1 MDEQRMPL
9 FGLIGEVGS
18 KAAALMRAE
27 LQVFGLEMR
36 QKLSVGVQACVW
48 FAAAG
53 LLLLYALALG
63 LAALV
68 LLLVDFGFKPV
79 LAAAMVGV
87 VAAIVGVVLFMVG
100 RARMRTLEL
109 VPQQTL
115 NQLRQDVDI
124 LKRSASSV

>member
-48 FAAAG
+48 IATAG

-63 LAALV
+63 LTALV
-68 LLLVDFGFKPV
+68 LLLVDLGFRPV
-79 LAAAMVGV
+79 LAAALVGV
-87 VAAIVGVVLFMVG
+87 AVAVAGVVMFMVG
-100 RARMRTLEL
+100 RGKMRTLEL
-109 VPQQTL
+109 APQQTL